1 MRVSS
6 EGYTYPKVGER
17 DFYTFVPRETSTT
30 NFNLLPNQER
40 GALAMSQSICERE
53 KAFSV
58 INIDYAVYQS
68 S

>member
-1 MRVSS
+1 MV
-6 EGYTYPKVGER
+6 ER
-17 DFYTFVPRETSTT
+17 DFHTFVPRETSTT
-30 NFNLLPNQER
+30 HFNLLPNQER

-58 INIDYAVYQS
+58 MNIDYAVYQS